1 MFDTLA
7 YHSSVF
13 YRDFTAYTSEKLE
26 KLGLHFGLLFFLIYV
41 GKHPGTTPSDLTEA
55 LHLDWGHSQRCITKL
70 VENGFLTKEKAGRRY
85 QLDLTEKGK
94 QPVSAYSGG
103 MQRRLHLASAL
114 MITPKVLLLDEPT
127 VGADARS
134 VELILSMVEHLRDMG
149 CAIAM
154 ISHQPGELERVCSR
168 VLTLEAGRPVQEE
181 GNPCPD

>member
-13 YRDFTAYTSEKLE
+13 YRDFTTYTSEKLE

-85 QLDLTEKGK
+85 QLDLTERGRE
-94 QPVSAYSGG
+94 AF
-103 MQRRLHLASAL
+103 A
-114 MITPKVLLLDEPT
+114 
-127 VGADARS
+127 
-134 VELILSMVEHLRDMG
+134 
-149 CAIAM
+149 
-154 ISHQPGELERVCSR
+154 ISHQVFFDWDEKRLA
-168 VLTLEAGRPVQEE
+168 VLTEE
-181 GNPCPD
+181 ERQTLFALLRKLTPSREVPRHV